1 MLVLLPAA
9 VAFLGLIAWVFVTS
23 LRSGVYRL
31 RGGGSRTPGSTGPQ
45 VSFTVSRDDRPGA
58 FWLLAG
64 FNACV
69 VLVAAYV
76 VYVAAGLTYQALLA
90 GQWD

>member
-9 VAFLGLIAWVFVTS
+9 VAFLGLNVWVLVTS
-23 LRSGVYRL
+23 LR
-31 RGGGSRTPGSTGPQ
+31 T
-45 VSFTVSRDDRPGA
+45 
-58 FWLLAG
+58 
-64 FNACV
+64 CV
-69 VLVAAYV
+69 VLVVAYV